1 MVAPFQGGCL
11 CGAVRYES
19 ASEPIAVMECH
30 CRDCQRSTGGAGTVA
45 VLLPKPV
52 FALTKGT
59 PKGYTVT
66 GDNGGEVTRFFC
78 AECGSPLYSLPANAP
93 LAVVKA
99 GSLDDPSWIKIGGAL
114 YTSSAQPWAHID
126 RSLPAFE
133 KMPPMG

>member
-11 CGAVRYES
+11 CGAIRYES
-19 ASEPIAVMECH
+19 SSEPFAVMECH
-30 CRDCQRSTGGAGTVA
+30 CRDCQHSTGGASTVA
-45 VLLPKPV
+45 VLLPKPA
-52 FALTKGT
+52 FALIQGT
-59 PKGYTVT
+59 PKSYTVT
-66 GDNGGEVTRFFC
+66 GDNGGAVTRFFC

-99 GSLDDPSWIKIGGAL
+99 GSMDDPSWLKLGGAL

-126 RSLPAFE
+126 RDLPMFE